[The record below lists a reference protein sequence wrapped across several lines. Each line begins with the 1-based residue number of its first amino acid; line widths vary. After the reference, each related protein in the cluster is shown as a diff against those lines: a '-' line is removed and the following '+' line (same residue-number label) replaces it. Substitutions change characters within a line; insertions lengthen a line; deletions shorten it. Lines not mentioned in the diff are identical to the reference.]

1 MQLASMQPEE
11 TPPMTESLTAEAKDK
26 DVTLEI
32 ATPKGPFKGV
42 FEKTNT
48 VATVI
53 KVVVDD
59 KHLDKK
65 DSFELVFHGEPLL
78 PETKTLGEFGL
89 HGTKKLTL
97 VAQGT
102 GV

>member
-1 MQLASMQPEE
+1 MSQSAE
-11 TPPMTESLTAEAKDK
+11 AEAKHDE
-26 DVTLEI
+26 VTLEI

-48 VATVI
+48 VEKVI

-78 PETKTLGEFGL
+78 PVTKTLGDFGL
-89 HGTKKLTL
+89 HGTKKLIL

>member
-1 MQLASMQPEE
+1 
-11 TPPMTESLTAEAKDK
+11 MTEDITAEAKHK
-26 DVTLEI
+26 DVVLEI
-32 ATPKGPFKGV
+32 ATPKGPFKGI

-48 VATVI
+48 VAKVI
-53 KVVVDD
+53 TVVVDD

-65 DSFELVFHGEPLL
+65 DSFELVHRDKPLL
-78 PETKTLGEFGL
+78 PDTNTLGSFGL
-89 HGTKKLTL
+89 HGTEKLTL